1 METTL
6 VVPEIIDDGD
16 ELVSLLPVLVDVQL
30 VVVVQLDNTPV
41 DVDTTGVRA
50 VVDSTD
56 VLAANVLSPFVSAE
70 SFSP

>member
-1 METTL
+1 M

-50 VVDSTD
+50 VVDGTD